1 MKHNN
6 AWLLVTIITQLTTLN
21 GVERYIIDFHDTL
34 SHEFSTSSDD
44 DEQSKMSSWFHLIV
58 DVDDEMKNNANDKR
72 ILEPLNLNLPS
83 MARDENRGVL
93 AVGFRGRSVMTA
105 SASSATAT
113 LRPTMS
119 RLVPHMRQLEEK
131 CSCDPNTP
139 RQLTSHRPTAIPPFC
154 RRILNSDTND
164 SSFCF
169 LDRIDVSN
177 QCRSTCIECFRWRRR
192 SIEVQYYI
200 CRSVE

>member
-1 MKHNN
+1 M
-6 AWLLVTIITQLTTLN
+6 TTLN

-105 SASSATAT
+105 SASSHNDAQTHDEPFSATHAAVGRKV
-113 LRPTMS
+113 LVRPKYSTP
-119 RLVPHMRQLEEK
+119 VDQPQTN
-131 CSCDPNTP
+131 CDPSVLSANSEF
-139 RQLTSHRPTAIPPFC
+139 RHEWQLILLPGPNRRVESMQKHLYWMFSMKAAEYWGTVLHLQE
-154 RRILNSDTND
+154 RRIK
-164 SSFCF
+164 
-169 LDRIDVSN
+169 
-177 QCRSTCIECFRWRRR
+177 QG
-192 SIEVQYYI
+192 
-200 CRSVE
+200 